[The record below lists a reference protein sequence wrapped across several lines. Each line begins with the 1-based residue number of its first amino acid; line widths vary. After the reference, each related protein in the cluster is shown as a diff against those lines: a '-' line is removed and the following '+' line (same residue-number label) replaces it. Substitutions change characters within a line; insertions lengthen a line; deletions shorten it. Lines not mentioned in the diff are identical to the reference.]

1 MTDNTSRSS
10 RRGLAGLIRIALW
23 TSAVTFFGCAAQPAE
38 DADAQPADPSAS
50 TTMDGRLAA
59 ANAKRG
65 RLQFLQCRACH
76 SLEEGG
82 PNKVGPNLY
91 GLFGKAAATA
101 EGFEYSEQLVESGIV
116 WNAERVD
123 EWLASPSEFLPGNR
137 MIFAGV
143 GAPEDRADLI
153 AYLIEAT
160 AKSD

>member
-1 MTDNTSRSS
+1 MTRHSSTLSRG
-10 RRGLAGLIRIALW
+10 GLLGLSRIALCFG
-23 TSAVTFFGCAAQPAE
+23 AVAFFGCAAQPAAD
-38 DADAQPADPSAS
+38 DAAS
-50 TTMDGRLAA
+50 SSNAANNTVLDGRLAD

-76 SLEEGG
+76 SLEKGG

-91 GLFGKAAATA
+91 GLFGKPAGSA
-101 EGFEYSEQLVESGIV
+101 EGFEYSEQLAQSDIV
-116 WNAERVD
+116 WNARKVD

-143 GAPEDRADLI
+143 AAPEDRADLI

-160 AKSD
+160 AATD